1 MERRSVEAKTTFT
14 WSTKSTTAGFE
25 QFLCKARFSIGF
37 AIFFLLLT
45 YSLSYVQLEK
55 SSIHSIDDV
64 GFVLRLQQL

>member
-37 AIFFLLLT
+37 AIFF
-45 YSLSYVQLEK
+45 SAAHLSYVQLEKK